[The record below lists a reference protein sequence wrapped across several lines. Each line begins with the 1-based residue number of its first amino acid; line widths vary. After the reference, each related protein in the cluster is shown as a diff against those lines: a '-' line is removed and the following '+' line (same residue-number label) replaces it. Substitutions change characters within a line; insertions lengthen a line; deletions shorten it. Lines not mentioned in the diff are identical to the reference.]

1 MEKKYVCS
9 RCKENHTSDDI
20 RLTADS
26 KIVCLYCL
34 GQKTREIIT
43 QVPKEKT
50 IINESSVEYECKNC
64 GYKFKRKQSVEFKLC
79 PYCGKEG
86 KVVTLKSKNASNL
99 IKESLDKRF
108 DN

>member
-1 MEKKYVCS
+1 MEKKYMCS
-9 RCKENHTSDDI
+9 RCKEQHTSENI

-34 GQKTREIIT
+34 GKKTREFEIQT
-43 QVPKEKT
+43 PKEKEVR
-50 IINESSVEYECKNC
+50 NENLVEYECKNC

-86 KVVTLKSKNASNL
+86 KVVALKSKNASNL
-99 IKESLDKRF
+99 LKESLDKRF
-108 DN
+108 ED